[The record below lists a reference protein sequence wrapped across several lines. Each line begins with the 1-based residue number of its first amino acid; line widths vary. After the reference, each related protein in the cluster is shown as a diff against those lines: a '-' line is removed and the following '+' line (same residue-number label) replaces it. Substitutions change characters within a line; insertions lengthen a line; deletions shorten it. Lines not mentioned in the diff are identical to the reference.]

1 MRMGPSEMARDRPPR
16 PSAGE
21 RARARLTGREGGG
34 EGRGGTAE
42 RAGTRACYAHLLH
55 GPPRVFLLCARLT
68 MPPSTQLAL
77 TRHDDDLL
85 TMYEARSA
93 EVGGAAAAAAARAA
107 VECGGTLTKA
117 PSWWR
122 HSSRPWGS
130 EGGLACEAP
139 G

>member
-42 RAGTRACYAHLLH
+42 RAGTRACHAHLLH